1 MASNI
6 DFLEFVCSQLE
17 GIGTIRHRKMF
28 GEYMIY
34 INEKPIVLLCDNIA
48 YI

>member
-17 GIGTIRHRKMF
+17 GIGTICNGK
-28 GEYMIY
+28 EDKK
-34 INEKPIVLLCDNIA
+34 EDNRQ
-48 YI
+48 Y

>member
-17 GIGTIRHRKMF
+17 GIGTIRNGK
-28 GEYMIY
+28 E
-34 INEKPIVLLCDNIA
+34 DNRQ
-48 YI
+48 Y

>member
-17 GIGTIRHRKMF
+17 GIGTISNGK
-28 GEYMIY
+28 E
-34 INEKPIVLLCDNIA
+34 DNRQ
-48 YI
+48 Y